1 MVKNVF
7 KPPQSRKLQEELVE
21 LGQKYKGR
29 GLEKE
34 REIITLPEKEPKQDY
49 LTQLRELRTKQEKEE
64 FDKYKLQKA

>member
-49 LTQLRELRTKQEKEE
+49 LTKLRELRTKQEKEE